1 MLSLGFDS
9 LHDLDY
15 REWISRHCFDDG
27 CLTRDSALVRTVYD
41 GCFAYLDGDNRVPP
55 GTRWPPKANMEAGV
69 ALRCAMLLAVTYKGA
84 PVWKMTAGMGD
95 IVFGPAHEVLRR
107 RGVRFEFLQR
117 VEELTLSEDRQRVE
131 GVRVATQATLA
142 EGVEVYE
149 PLVDVKGV
157 PSWP

>member
-1 MLSLGFDS
+1 
-9 LHDLDY
+9 
-15 REWISRHCFDDG
+15 
-27 CLTRDSALVRTVYD
+27 
-41 GCFAYLDGDNRVPP
+41 
-55 GTRWPPKANMEAGV
+55 
-69 ALRCAMLLAVTYKGA
+69 MLLAVTYKGA
-84 PVWKMTAGMGD
+84 PVWKRTAGMGD

-107 RGVRFEFLQR
+107 RGVRVEFLQR

-131 GVRVATQATLA
+131 GGRVATQAPLA